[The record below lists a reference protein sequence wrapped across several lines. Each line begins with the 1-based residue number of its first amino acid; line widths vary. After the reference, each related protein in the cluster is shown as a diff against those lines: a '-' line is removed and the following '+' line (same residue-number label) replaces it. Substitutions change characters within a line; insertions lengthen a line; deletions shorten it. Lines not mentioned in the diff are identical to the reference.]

1 MSNAS
6 SNPSRSVTPADVLA
20 VYAEPLVVDR
30 RVALVGAGDEPLV
43 ETILQL
49 GARILYVY
57 DPRPDVA
64 PARGLSDG
72 RVSVLSLRAGDIGVR
87 DGAFDVAIVPDLSV
101 LGDREEALGLVRRLV
116 GTNGVALVASR
127 NPEAA
132 GAWLPAPEGGTPP
145 SYNDLYD
152 VCALQFS
159 EVRMIGA
166 APFAGYA
173 VAEFAPEGEPA
184 IAFDASLVL
193 EPDAP
198 EWFVAVVSQRA
209 PASRSDALEAFE
221 VVQVPTSDV
230 HAGRTGDAAPGV
242 RAQLAAT
249 EQKLREAEAR
259 AGDQSLRAERLT
271 NDLRAS
277 SDEAR
282 KLREKLAKID
292 KVEKSDKEVERAE
305 PLRARIA
312 ELEKELIE
320 ARTALATPRTSSD
333 EIQRLQLD
341 RERMAQE
348 TTQLR
353 DRVAVADRIVQPLR
367 NEVEVLQRKLVDR
380 ERELEASLSR
390 AQRLEDRLE
399 EQLVESTSRAADE
412 GVMRASREEAARSQ
426 AELASLQQT
435 HQEDVG
441 VLEGALRARGEELRA
456 ARQEL
461 AHRERLV
468 RELVGQLEEAQSMS
482 AGATGV
488 VVQRIETAGDDRT
501 RVELERAHAELA
513 LLVEEVRRRDAALTE
528 IRPLAEVAARELEA
542 ERGKN
547 AELARDA
554 AKREAELQ
562 TAAWRI
568 AELEQNAGSRAPNGG
583 GGGGDD
589 ARRKLESELDAL
601 RRALAQEHEK
611 TEQLQ
616 RRIESMAG
624 GSGDDLQ
631 RALERLS
638 EREALIAQLS
648 AEIAAMRTAGA
659 G

>member
-57 DPRPDVA
+57 DPRPSVT
-64 PARGLSDG
+64 PARGLSEG
-72 RVSVLSLRAGDIGVR
+72 RVSILSLRAGDIGVR

-101 LGDREEALGLVRRLV
+101 LGDREEALALVRRLV
-116 GTNGVALVASR
+116 GSNGVALVASR
-127 NPEAA
+127 NPEAG
-132 GAWLPAPEGGTPP
+132 GAWLPAPDGGTPP
-145 SYNDLYD
+145 SYTDLYD
-152 VCALQFS
+152 VCALQFP
-159 EVRMIGA
+159 EVRMVGA

-198 EWFVAVVSQRA
+198 EWFVAVVSER
-209 PASRSDALEAFE
+209 PLRGDELEAFE

-230 HAGRTGDAAPGV
+230 RVGRTEDAAPGV

-259 AGDQSLRAERLT
+259 AGDQSLRGERLA

-277 SDEAR
+277 VDEAR
-282 KLREKLAKID
+282 KLREKLAKLD
-292 KVEKSDKEVERAE
+292 KPAADVE
-305 PLRARIA
+305 PLRARVA

-320 ARTALATPRTSSD
+320 ARTALATPRTSASG
-333 EIQRLQLD
+333 EETQRLQID
-341 RERMAQE
+341 RERLTQE
-348 TTQLR
+348 LGQLR
-353 DRVAVADRIVQPLR
+353 ERVVVADRIVQPLR
-367 NEVEVLQRKLVDR
+367 NEVDLLQRRLADR

-412 GVMRASREEAARSQ
+412 GVARASREEAARSQ
-426 AELASLQQT
+426 AELASLAQT
-435 HQEDVG
+435 HQDDVA

-461 AHRERLV
+461 SHRERLV
-468 RELVGQLEEAQSMS
+468 RELVGQLEELQ
-482 AGATGV
+482 AGVAP
-488 VVQRIETAGDDRT
+488 QRIEIASDDRA
-501 RVELERAHAELA
+501 RIELERAVAELA
-513 LLVEEVRRRDAALTE
+513 LLVEEVRRRDVAIAEL
-528 IRPLAEVAARELEA
+528 RPVAEGAARELEA
-542 ERGKN
+542 ERDKN

-562 TAAWRI
+562 TASWRI
-568 AELEQNAGSRAPNGG
+568 AELEQSVAARASNGEAGNGDG
-583 GGGGDD
+583 GEGVT

-616 RRIESMAG
+616 RRIESMVG